1 LALGYEDL
9 NDHEELRND
18 PLLAVLVETTR
29 ARLKSAGPPRG
40 SKRNHLGPGRD
51 RRSATREAGGALLPW
66 HYCYLPL
73 YIFCGEFLLCAQ
85 LRSSNIDAS
94 AGSVEELKRI
104 VTQIRS
110 VWSRVR
116 MVVRGDSGFC
126 REERMAWCEA
136 EGVDYLLGL
145 AKNERLKAEIAQE
158 MGEARAQ
165 YQQTGRAARLFK
177 EFVYQTRESWSRAR
191 RVVAKAEHLEK
202 GENPRFVVTSL
213 SREAWP
219 AQALYEEH

>member
-1 LALGYEDL
+1 M
-9 NDHEELRND
+9 
-18 PLLAVLVETTR
+18 
-29 ARLKSAGPPRG
+29 
-40 SKRNHLGPGRD
+40 
-51 RRSATREAGGALLPW
+51 
-66 HYCYLPL
+66 
-73 YIFCGEFLLCAQ
+73 
-85 LRSSNIDAS
+85 
-94 AGSVEELKRI
+94 
-104 VTQIRS
+104 TQIRS